1 MNSSELGHLRR
12 RECWIFDLDNT
23 LYPAECDLFSQ
34 MHVRMQSFVE
44 TTLGL
49 DEAGAQEKRQY
60 LSNKYGT
67 TLRGLMCEHDLE
79 PHAYLDFVHDIDL
92 APVVQND
99 RLNEA
104 LSALPGRK
112 IIFTNATVPHAE
124 RVLEKLGVE
133 GHFEV
138 IFDIVAS
145 SYRPKPELLPYE
157 ELIARHRI
165 QPRES
170 VMVEDMVKNL
180 APAAAM
186 GMTTV
191 LVPNWVGHDA
201 RGEDYD
207 HVHHE
212 VEDLT
217 KWLETVVEG

>member
-1 MNSSELGHLRR
+1 MNSSELAQLRH

-49 DEAGAQEKRQY
+49 NEAGAQAKRQY
-60 LSNKYGT
+60 LSGKYGT
-67 TLRGLMCEHDLE
+67 TLRGLMSEHDLE
-79 PHAYLDFVHDIDL
+79 PNEYLDFVHDIDL
-92 APVVQND
+92 TPVAQND

-104 LSALPGRK
+104 LAALPGRK
-112 IIFTNATVPHAE
+112 IIYTNATVPHAE
-124 RVLEKLGVE
+124 RVLAKLGVD

-145 SYRPKPELLPYE
+145 AYQPKPELLPYE
-157 ELIARHRI
+157 ELIAKHDI

-180 APAAAM
+180 APAAAL

-191 LVPNWVGHDA
+191 LVPNWRGHDT
-201 RGEDYD
+201 RDEDYD

-212 VEDLT
+212 VNDLT